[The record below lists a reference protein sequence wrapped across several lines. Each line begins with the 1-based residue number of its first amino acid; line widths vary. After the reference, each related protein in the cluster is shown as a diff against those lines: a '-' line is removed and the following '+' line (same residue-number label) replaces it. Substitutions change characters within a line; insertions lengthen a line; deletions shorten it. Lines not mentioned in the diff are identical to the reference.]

1 MNAALQVLIA
11 VVGPSRELPD
21 LRTTCRGTIHRAR
34 LPIWPQRHIFRAG
47 APPSPFEGGSLSPT
61 RKHHIQCWLSIWYIL
76 DMATARKIT
85 VEIPEDLLQKAQQA
99 SGTGVTQTVRTGLE
113 LLAAS
118 NAYARLRQFRGKVRF
133 SRTLAQLK
141 DDR

>member
-1 MNAALQVLIA
+1 MDRKTPYSMLVLYM
-11 VVGPSRELPD
+11 V
-21 LRTTCRGTIHRAR
+21 
-34 LPIWPQRHIFRAG
+34 QFHIM
-47 APPSPFEGGSLSPT
+47 
-61 RKHHIQCWLSIWYIL
+61 Q
-76 DMATARKIT
+76 TARKIT
-85 VEIPEDLLQKAQQA
+85 VEIPEDLLEKAQQA